1 MSSSVDEINQSPPHF
16 MVLNAIARGIRK
28 LNNISKEAKIGKE
41 ELEQVI
47 NDLAVQR
54 LIIINEKKGFFGNK
68 KKEIE
73 ITETGLKL
81 LNSKKEEL
89 ERKWKDV
96 QQMYNNGNKSQLQQ
110 YMQNQNNR
118 SWVPLMLFMGIMDIM
133 FFMTMMSFIGMAM
146 NPMEGSMAAD
156 SGMEGTDSVG
166 DAGTENVDAG
176 ESGDFG
182 GFDFG
187 GFGDF

>member
-1 MSSSVDEINQSPPHF
+1 
-16 MVLNAIARGIRK
+16 MVIR
-28 LNNISKEAKIGKE
+28 
-41 ELEQVI
+41 
-47 NDLAVQR
+47 
-54 LIIINEKKGFFGNK
+54 

-166 DAGTENVDAG
+166 DAGTENVG
-176 ESGDFG
+176 RWRIRRFWRI
-182 GFDFG
+182 
-187 GFGDF
+187 

>member
-1 MSSSVDEINQSPPHF
+1 MSSGVDELNQSPPHF
-16 MVLNAIARGIRK
+16 MVLNAIARGLKNLNHIPKETK
-28 LNNISKEAKIGKE
+28 LTKE
-41 ELEQVI
+41 EVELVI
-47 NDLAVQR
+47 NDLAIQR
-54 LIIINEKKGFFGNK
+54 LIVIKEKKSFFGGK
-68 KKEIE
+68 KKEID

-81 LNSKKEEL
+81 LNSKKQEL
-89 ERKWKDV
+89 ERKWNEV
-96 QQMYNNGNKSQLQQ
+96 QQMYNNGNKAQLQQ
-110 YMQNQNNR
+110 YMQNNR

-146 NPMEGSMAAD
+146 NPMENSMVAD

-166 DAGTENVDAG
+166 DSGAENTDVG